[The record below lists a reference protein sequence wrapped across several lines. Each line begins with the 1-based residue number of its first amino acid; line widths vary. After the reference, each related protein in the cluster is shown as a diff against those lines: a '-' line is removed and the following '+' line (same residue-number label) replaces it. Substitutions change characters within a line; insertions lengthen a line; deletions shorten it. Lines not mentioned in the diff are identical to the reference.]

1 MKKATETKEA
11 VTKQAPNKLA
21 RSMEGFAALLFD
33 NNVVSESL
41 FDEGTIGINEE
52 EDDDDEELVG
62 RIV

>member
-11 VTKQAPNKLA
+11 VTKQAPSKLA

-33 NNVVSESL
+33 NVVSESL

-52 EDDDDEELVG
+52 EDDEEELVG
-62 RIV
+62 KIV